1 MTYRIKEI
9 EFANGN
15 IIYRIEK
22 QSVADQKQWWWVTER
37 DTLEDARLVISFLK
51 GNSIKNERV
60 VE

>member
-9 EFANGN
+9 EFVNGN

-22 QSVADQKQWWWVTER
+22 QSVADQRQWLWVTER